1 MPTYEYE
8 CSRCGLQFERQQS
21 MTDAPV
27 KECPECGKEVRKL
40 ISGGNG
46 FIMKTAGARQLNQ
59 MKSCSLEET
68 GRTCCGADR
77 KCGAS
82 HCGD

>member
-8 CSRCGLQFERQQS
+8 CSSCGLHFERKQT
-21 MTDAPV
+21 MTDAPI
-27 KECPECGKEVRKL
+27 KECPACGEEVRKL
-40 ISGGNG
+40 ISGGSG
-46 FIMKTAGARQLNQ
+46 FIMKTSAVSRCDQ

-77 KCGAS
+77 KCGES